1 MIETKIEIEKMNIT
15 KATFKSFIKKNKNN
29 LQVWVKSS
37 FDGMTD
43 CVQSIGG
50 SFKPVEESE
59 KWVEHSLGIKGV
71 WLVNGGGDYFTKFEE
86 NGMVGIEYYNCCGQ
100 GILAI
105 PA

>member
-1 MIETKIEIEKMNIT
+1 MKIT

-43 CVQSIGG
+43 CVQSVGG
-50 SFKPVEESE
+50 SFKAIQETEE
-59 KWVEHSLGIKGV
+59 WVEHSLGIKGV
-71 WLVNGGGDYFTKFEE
+71 WLVNGGRDYFTKFEE
-86 NGMVGIEYYNCCGQ
+86 NGMVGIEYHNCCGY
-100 GILAI
+100 GIIAI